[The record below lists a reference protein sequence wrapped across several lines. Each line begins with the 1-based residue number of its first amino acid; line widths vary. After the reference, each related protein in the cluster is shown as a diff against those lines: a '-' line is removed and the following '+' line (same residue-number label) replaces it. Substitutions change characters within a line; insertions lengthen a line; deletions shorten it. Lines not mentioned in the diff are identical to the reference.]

1 MDKTAYYLLTSLYNQ
16 QWWWVGI
23 LFFISA
29 LICLYYAYGPKQQP
43 KPLKIWMVV
52 ALSWVSI
59 MWLTLVV
66 IRDHMSL
73 IGKLEGAIPAVIV
86 EGFWVAILLFVAG
99 VLLRDILTK
108 NRITFTLP
116 IHLVDKIIAGVFI
129 VISLLY
135 PLYYLPWG
143 LQFPNTAI
151 IGLTIYPTLIFCA
164 VLLVT
169 AMPKSNRWLV
179 LLLLLA
185 NTSPL
190 AQLSAGIYENLI
202 LVPVIIYLFIKLLT
216 NWKQTKQWQQSLPQ

>member
-1 MDKTAYYLLTSLYNQ
+1 MDKAAYYLLTTHHNQ
-16 QWWWVGI
+16 QWWWLGI
-23 LFFISA
+23 IFFITA
-29 LICLYYAYGPKQQP
+29 IICLYLAYGQKQQA
-43 KPLKIWMVV
+43 KPLKIWMVI

-59 MWLTLVV
+59 MWLALV
-66 IRDHMSL
+66 IIKDHISL

-86 EGFWVAILLFVAG
+86 EGFWVVVLLFVAG
-99 VLLRDILTK
+99 VLLRDVLGK
-108 NRITFTLP
+108 NKITFTLP
-116 IHLVDKIIAGVFI
+116 TNIIDKIMASLFIFIA
-129 VISLLY
+129 LLY

-151 IGLTIYPTLIFCA
+151 IGLTIYPTLIFCG
-164 VLLVT
+164 VLLAT

-202 LVPVIIYLFIKLLT
+202 LVPVIIYLFIKLFA
-216 NWKQTKQWQQSLPQ
+216 NWKQTN